1 MVLLPSVAVAHLD
14 DAGRAPPMQH
24 SNSVE
29 DCVYNIDVAPLP
41 VITEISLQ
49 STNHRLARS
58 MLLSSAQRLEP
69 TDRLQ
74 LSFAMPQA
82 EQCLLVDHAA
92 RFDDE
97 SESGSNGTNRCGL
110 KRRFEWWS

>member
-1 MVLLPSVAVAHLD
+1 
-14 DAGRAPPMQH
+14 
-24 SNSVE
+24 
-29 DCVYNIDVAPLP
+29 
-41 VITEISLQ
+41 
-49 STNHRLARS
+49 

-97 SESGSNGTNRCGL
+97 SESGSNDGINRRDDSNGL
-110 KRRFEWWS
+110 CLELLAVKPD